1 MCDLYGCGDTPSNK
15 PLPLVSDIQR
25 RNFLKGAAMLPL
37 ATVLAYPELARAQA
51 SAMTSVSVPTPS
63 GGTAQGVLAMPAK
76 LPAPAVL
83 LIHEWWGLNDQIK
96 SVAVEFAKMGYIALA
111 VDMYGGKAATTPQGA
126 KDLMSALDPAKG
138 TEQLVTLIDFLKH
151 HEHSTGKVGT
161 IGWCFGGGW
170 SLNASIATPVDA
182 TVIYYGR
189 CDKTPGELATLND
202 PVLAHFGTLDQ
213 NINAEMVGIFKES
226 MKEAGK
232 ADNLTVYMYEANHA
246 FANPTG
252 SRYDEADAALAW
264 ERTKAFFIKNLM

>member
-1 MCDLYGCGDTPSNK
+1 MCDLYGCGDKPSNK
-15 PLPLVSDIQR
+15 PLPMVGDAQR
-25 RNFLKGAAMLPL
+25 RNFLKGAAVLPL

-51 SAMTSVSVPTPS
+51 DAVSTVSVPTAS
-63 GGTAQGVLAMPAK
+63 GGTAMGVLAMPAK
-76 LPAPAVL
+76 LPAPTVL

-111 VDMYGGKAATTPQGA
+111 VDMYDGKVGTSAEEA
-126 KDLMSALDPAKG
+126 KALMSAVDATSG

-151 HEHSTGKVGT
+151 HKNSTGKVGT

-189 CDKTPGELATLND
+189 CNKTAAELATLNS
-202 PVLAHFGTLDQ
+202 PVLGHFGTEDKS
-213 NINAEMVGIFKES
+213 INAEMVGGFEAA

-232 ADNLTVYMYEANHA
+232 ADNLTVNWYEANHA

-264 ERTKAFFIKNLM
+264 ERTTAFFHKHLM